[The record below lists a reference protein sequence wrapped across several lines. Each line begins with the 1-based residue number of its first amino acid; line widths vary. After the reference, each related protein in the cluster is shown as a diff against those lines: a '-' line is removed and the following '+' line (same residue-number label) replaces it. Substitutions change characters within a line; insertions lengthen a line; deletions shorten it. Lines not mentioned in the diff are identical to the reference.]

1 VRTGAPRT
9 PHPAIGVPQ
18 NRARAGRSK
27 VAPRSTLK
35 AAELRTLAE
44 HFRAVPDDRCRLR
57 ERHGVHLSGACTR
70 WANSRF
76 IHWRQQ
82 QPNGR
87 HLTATDQL
95 GHFAEDDERRAIRAL
110 TAKRF
115 PS

>member
-9 PHPAIGVPQ
+9 PHPAIRVPQ
-18 NRARAGRSK
+18 NRARAGRSR

-57 ERHGVHLSGACTR
+57 ERHGVHRPGAWTR

-82 QPNGR
+82 HRNGR
-87 HLTATDQL
+87 YLTTTDHL
-95 GHFAEDDERRAIRAL
+95 GHCAEDHERRAIRAG

-115 PS
+115 PA